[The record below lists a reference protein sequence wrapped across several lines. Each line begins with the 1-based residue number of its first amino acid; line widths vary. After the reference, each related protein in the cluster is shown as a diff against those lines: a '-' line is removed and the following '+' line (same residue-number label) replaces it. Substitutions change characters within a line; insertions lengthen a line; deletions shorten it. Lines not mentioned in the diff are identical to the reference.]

1 MCHGSVVPWKES
13 IVLRNEYTTWSRLD
27 KHSQAYNVLLNPTSQ
42 RIAKNLGLKEPAH
55 EAKLCLDCHAHYPPD
70 QQRGARFQF
79 KEGVS
84 CEACHGP
91 AGPWIE
97 GHVEKG
103 ATHRNNIA
111 HGLYPLSKPIDQAK
125 LCLSCHVGDA
135 SRFVTHRMMGAGHPR
150 MSFELTTFTAMGPS
164 HYNVDDDYRSRKGAS
179 EPVRVWALGQVLAVQ
194 TQLDALMD
202 PHRNYDGVFPE
213 LVLFDCHACHR
224 PMAEQRWT
232 SRMGTP
238 PGVIRLNQGHLIM
251 LRTLVTV
258 FAPSSSDELDVAVK
272 QLNQALYTK
281 AQSGSA
287 PWQNAARNLHAFAA
301 KMLPVLEKA
310 TLDRQARMK
319 ILLTLIDESRI
330 SGYADYSNAEQAY
343 MAIMGVINGLLQ
355 DGSVKLTP
363 EMRAT
368 LSDLKLS
375 LAHDEKYSAKLFEQH
390 LTLFRNQ
397 LAKQPGAP
405 R

>member
-1 MCHGSVVPWKES
+1 
-13 IVLRNEYTTWSRLD
+13 
-27 KHSQAYNVLLNPTSQ
+27 
-42 RIAKNLGLKEPAH
+42 
-55 EAKLCLDCHAHYPPD
+55 
-70 QQRGARFQF
+70 
-79 KEGVS
+79 
-84 CEACHGP
+84 
-91 AGPWIE
+91 
-97 GHVEKG
+97 
-103 ATHRNNIA
+103 
-111 HGLYPLSKPIDQAK
+111 
-125 LCLSCHVGDA
+125 
-135 SRFVTHRMMGAGHPR
+135 
-150 MSFELTTFTAMGPS
+150 
-164 HYNVDDDYRSRKGAS
+164 
-179 EPVRVWALGQVLAVQ
+179 
-194 TQLDALMD
+194 MD

-390 LTLFRNQ
+390 LNQ